1 MKNIQVIK
9 AWNRNQPAHASNG
22 RGALRTDGNRLWSY
36 GLCIG
41 RTDNEGNK
49 IIFDFTANGGQPV
62 SQTTSTHV
70 GLAKRN
76 SNAEVMR
83 PDAAQIAGLI

>member
-1 MKNIQVIK
+1 MKNIQVIN
-9 AWNRNQPAHASNG
+9 AWNKNKSAHANNG
-22 RGALRTDGNRLWSY
+22 RGSLRTDGNRLWSY

-41 RTDNEGNK
+41 RSDTEGNK
-49 IIFDFTANGGQPV
+49 IIFDFTAKGGQTV
-62 SQTTSTHV
+62 SNTTSQHV